1 MEHCWIKNASALV
14 GFGPGENNIVSQ
26 LYARNLIPF
35 PIIHIVLPSLYLR
48 NGLLKIG
55 DYGYDTCVNWTH
67 HATQHYNRW
76 VLEVRNLEV
85 NGVQYKKQVKALITN
100 HIKSISLPSDFV
112 NELVKTNVLKRFND
126 TESVI
131 FDSDFYFECDQTL
144 ELRMFTDDRLL
155 IIPNYF
161 LNETRIDENRC
172 LPLFDQTDLLRYNK
186 GVEMI
191 IGWTFINQY
200 CVSFDYDQMIIR
212 LAEHLQCEYSLC

>member
-1 MEHCWIKNASALV
+1 MYCEPVCVFKISTKYSACNPKTKISEPNQYSLTDSKSFHLLNKTRWNSRTWFANLLSGNYFRDKLVFVADELVQTTNNLEIQDAVMVDGTLLDQNLFIDASALV

-85 NGVQYKKQVKALITN
+85 NGVQYKKQVKA
-100 HIKSISLPSDFV
+100 
-112 NELVKTNVLKRFND
+112 RF
-126 TESVI
+126 
-131 FDSDFYFECDQTL
+131 
-144 ELRMFTDDRLL
+144 
-155 IIPNYF
+155 
-161 LNETRIDENRC
+161 
-172 LPLFDQTDLLRYNK
+172 
-186 GVEMI
+186 
-191 IGWTFINQY
+191 
-200 CVSFDYDQMIIR
+200 YD
-212 LAEHLQCEYSLC
+212 